1 MWPPS
6 QEQAAQDHQANAPGG
21 ITSFLLKTF
30 VVAAFA
36 AIALSFLAGRGII
49 DAKYDPRALLE
60 RAIYKNITADD
71 IPKAKAQAQTVIEN
85 IIQGPERT
93 PLPELKQHMLDLTNA
108 ERRKAGAPPVR
119 LGSNPAAQL
128 HAEAALE
135 GCYSSH
141 WDRWGLKPNWR
152 YTLTGGTGADG
163 ENWSGLDYCAKAS
176 ENYRS
181 IEGRMLLEVTEAV
194 NWWMNSPGHRRNL
207 LDPAHTLL
215 NIGIAFDKYN
225 EAMVQQF
232 GSDYVSYTAR
242 PNLSTRGT
250 LTFGGTVQEATLNIA
265 DSANFIITWHPP
277 PKPLTRGQLAHTYSL
292 CNDQTVGL
300 ILEPLSGGSFY
311 TKSASIETVPAECVD
326 PYDNDPGLHSPS
338 SNDEAHKAWA
348 NAKAASQNSTA
359 TRTETTE
366 WITASHWNIQDH
378 SFEVSADVSILTE
391 KYGPGI
397 YSLLIW
403 GRPDHMSESTVISK
417 QAIFWGI
424 DPPEGNPYSPT
435 ALVET
440 PAPTPTRGSPAL
452 IQFPT
457 TVPPV
462 IIQAATPSPLP
473 LRTNGPTP
481 IVIAAATSTTP
492 ILTLPNSAST
502 TPTPMPRYFN
512 WGQENL
518 TTEVPTEWVGAAGI
532 WEFTFG
538 NKEGT
543 AGIEAIAE
551 PWETGTNDHREFIQR
566 RLDELLAKARQ
577 ALRAGVTNP
586 YDQKSSGPAGD
597 NVTDRFP
604 DAWQTEYLMQETR
617 NECIRDVVE
626 ILAPDRDHNRGVR
639 ITAWVC
645 QESLD
650 DRRREDR
657 EHMLR
662 NFR

>member
-1 MWPPS
+1 M
-6 QEQAAQDHQANAPGG
+6 
-21 ITSFLLKTF
+21 
-30 VVAAFA
+30 VVALAL
-36 AIALSFLAGRGII
+36 IALGFLAGRGII
-49 DAKYDPRALLE
+49 DEKYDPRAFLK
-60 RAIYKNITADD
+60 RAIFDKNITADD

-108 ERRKAGAPPVR
+108 ERRKAGVPQVR
-119 LGSNPAAQL
+119 LGTNPAAQR

-135 GCYSSH
+135 GCYSAH

-163 ENWSGLDYCAKAS
+163 ENVSGSSYCIKAS

-181 IEGRMLLEVTEAV
+181 NEGRMLLEVAETV
-194 NWWMNSPGHRRNL
+194 TGWMDSPGHRRTL
-207 LDPAHTLL
+207 LDPAYTIL
-215 NIGIAFDKYN
+215 NIGIASDKYN
-225 EAMVQQF
+225 HVMVQHF
-232 GSDYVSYTAR
+232 NSDYVSYTAR
-242 PNLSTRGT
+242 PSLSTNGI
-250 LTFGGTVQEATLNIA
+250 LTFGGTVQGATLEIGNTL
-265 DSANFIITWHPP
+265 NFAATWHPP
-277 PKPLTRGQLAHTYSL
+277 SQPLTRGQIAHTYSL
-292 CNDQTVGL
+292 CNDQTVGF
-300 ILEPLSGGSFY
+300 IRKPLGSGSFY
-311 TKSASIETVPAECVD
+311 NESTSIKTIPVKCVD
-326 PYDNDPGLHSPS
+326 PYDNDPGLKSPDS
-338 SNDEAHKAWA
+338 VDEAHKAWA

-359 TRTETTE
+359 ARTEASE
-366 WITASHWNIQDH
+366 WTTASRWNVQAH
-378 SFEVSADVSILTE
+378 SFEVSADISVLTN

-403 GRPDHMSESTVISK
+403 GRPDHMTESTVISQ

-435 ALVET
+435 ALAKT
-440 PAPTPTRGSPAL
+440 PAPTPKREIPAL

-457 TVPPV
+457 PETPAL
-462 IIQAATPSPLP
+462 IIQASTPPPPLP
-473 LRTNGPTP
+473 LRINGPTP
-481 IVIAAATSTTP
+481 IAIAAATSPTP
-492 ILTLPNSAST
+492 ILTLPNSASP

-518 TTEVPTEWVGAAGI
+518 TTEVPWEWVGTASL

-543 AGIEAIAE
+543 AGIEAIPE
-551 PWETGTNDHREFIQR
+551 RWETGTNDHREFIQR

-586 YDQKSSGPAGD
+586 YDQKSSGPAGA

-604 DAWQTEYLMQETR
+604 GAWQTEYLMQETR
-617 NECIRDVVE
+617 KECIRDVVE
-626 ILAPDRDHNRGVR
+626 ILAPDRDHNRGIR